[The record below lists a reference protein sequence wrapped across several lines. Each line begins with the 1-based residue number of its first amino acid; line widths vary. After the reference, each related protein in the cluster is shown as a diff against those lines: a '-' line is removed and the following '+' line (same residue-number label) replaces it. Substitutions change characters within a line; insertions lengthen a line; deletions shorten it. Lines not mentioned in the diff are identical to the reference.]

1 MCLGAFVAIC
11 SGLSGLGINSLFKY
25 IGGQRMRIRKC
36 GIILSISFFSFL
48 WIGSAAAA
56 DVAKIG
62 IVDLQRIM
70 EASNPGKSAQAEI
83 KKDKDKM
90 EQELKK
96 KGAEIEELR
105 KQFERESMVM
115 SKEKREEKEREG
127 RIKLN
132 DFKSLQKRY
141 RSQLQVLEKRLVN
154 QLRQDVFELVEEI
167 GKKEGYLLIINNF
180 SVMYSPGSIDI
191 TDKLIKQMNDKYAKK
206 SGN

>member
-1 MCLGAFVAIC
+1 M
-11 SGLSGLGINSLFKY
+11 
-25 IGGQRMRIRKC
+25 QIRKFRL
-36 GIILSISFFSFL
+36 ILLIFVFTFL
-48 WIGSAAAA
+48 WIGFATAA

-70 EASNPGKSAQAEI
+70 DTSDPGKSAQAEI
-83 KKDKDKM
+83 KKQKDKM
-90 EQELKK
+90 EQELKE

-141 RSQLQVLEKRLVN
+141 RSQLQNLEKKLVN
-154 QLRQDVFELVEEI
+154 EMREDVFDLVETM

-191 TDKLIKQMNDKYAKK
+191 TDKLIKQLNDRYAKK